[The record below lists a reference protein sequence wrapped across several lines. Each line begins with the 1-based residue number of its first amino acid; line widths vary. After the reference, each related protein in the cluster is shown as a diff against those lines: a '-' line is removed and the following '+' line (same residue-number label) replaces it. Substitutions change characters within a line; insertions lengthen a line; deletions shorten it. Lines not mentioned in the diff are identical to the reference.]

1 MDALNQVDV
10 SKQLEAVSTQLSVL
24 TEQVGYIAKKQR
36 ERDELL
42 EEMQP
47 ILKEVMSFATDKLD
61 AADSAGYFTFA
72 KESARVF
79 DRIVESY
86 GEDDVHA
93 LGDNIVRIMDTV
105 RSFTQPHMLA
115 IANDATDAIDK
126 ADELEPTGVFGMVRA
141 SRDEDV
147 QRGMAV
153 FLAVLRAVGR
163 GVKAID
169 TKEARPRRERPRL
182 PAPKA
187 AANVVPIASKK
198 AGKKK
203 NKKTKKHAP
212 VAAAAPVR
220 FDGVMLDGVA
230 FDHNGYLADP
240 QQWTAELAAAIAA
253 SQGVAALTERHWAAV
268 NAARGDFLETGSAP
282 NIRRLTTISDVTTKE
297 LYQLFPKAPGMTVAR
312 VAGIPKPVGCI

>member
-1 MDALNQVDV
+1 MDAVKQVNV
-10 SKQLEAVSTQLSVL
+10 AEQLKAVSAQLATL
-24 TEQVGYIAKKQR
+24 TEQVGYIAKKQK
-36 ERDELL
+36 ERDELF

-47 ILKEVMSFATDKLD
+47 ILKEVMSFATDKLQS
-61 AADSAGYFTFA
+61 ADERGYFTFA
-72 KESARVF
+72 KESGRVF

-86 GEDDVHA
+86 GEDDVRA

-105 RSFTQPHMLA
+105 RSMTQPHMLA
-115 IANDATDAIDK
+115 IANDATEAIDK

-163 GVKAID
+163 GVKEMNTD
-169 TKEARPRRERPRL
+169 EAKPKKKKRPQL
-182 PAPKA
+182 PYATPSSDRA
-187 AANVVPIASKK
+187 GNVVPIAAKK
-198 AGKKK
+198 AAKKK
-203 NKKTKKHAP
+203 KKKVVPAP
-212 VAAAAPVR
+212 APA
-220 FDGVMLDGVA
+220 DIAPVMLDGVA

-240 QQWTAELAAAIAA
+240 QQWTPDLAAAIAS
-253 SQGVAALTERHWAAV
+253 SQGVPALSERHWAAI
-268 NAARGDFLETGSAP
+268 NAARNDFLETGSAP

-297 LYQLFPKAPGMTVAR
+297 LYKLFPKAPGMTVAR